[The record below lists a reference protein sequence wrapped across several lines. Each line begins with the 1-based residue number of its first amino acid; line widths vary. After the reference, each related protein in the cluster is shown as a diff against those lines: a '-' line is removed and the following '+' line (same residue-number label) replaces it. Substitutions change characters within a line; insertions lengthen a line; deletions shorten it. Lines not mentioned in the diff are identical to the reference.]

1 MGTNDH
7 LPSKDTRKASR
18 RRNKAEELLDWGMA
32 DPQTLAN
39 LVATASLKGAYIAFG
54 AAVPPTC
61 LLLYIR
67 SGDWKERVAIEQ
79 RDDINGTLADVLSDF
94 EALR

>member
-7 LPSKDTRKASR
+7 LPSKATRKASR
-18 RRNKAEELLDWGMA
+18 RRGQPDELLDWGMA
-32 DPQTLAN
+32 DAATLAK
-39 LVATASLKGAYIAFG
+39 LVGTASIKGAYIAFG

-67 SGDWKERVAIEQ
+67 SGDWKERVAIESAA
-79 RDDINGTLADVLSDF
+79 DINGTLADVLSDF
-94 EALR
+94 EDLR